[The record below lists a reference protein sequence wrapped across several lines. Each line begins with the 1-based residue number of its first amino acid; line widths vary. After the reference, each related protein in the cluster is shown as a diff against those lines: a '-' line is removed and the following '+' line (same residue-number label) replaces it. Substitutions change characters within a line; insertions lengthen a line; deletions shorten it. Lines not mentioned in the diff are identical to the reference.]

1 MMQVARRATLLV
13 AFHLLFAALLAYLLR
28 LQLWGFSSVT
38 LTGFGAAVTC
48 YATLNDYRPPGVFLW
63 VRLVGGFLL
72 IGLNFAGITIVFQ
85 DYRFDYARLI
95 LRLAL
100 FADTFIAGMIFGS
113 ATTELIASWWRSRQ
127 QLGPKGK

>member
-1 MMQVARRATLLV
+1 MAY
-13 AFHLLFAALLAYLLR
+13 AALLAYLLR
-28 LQLWGFSSVT
+28 LQLWGFATVT
-38 LTGFGAAVTC
+38 LATFGAAVAC
-48 YATLNDYRPPGVFLW
+48 YAHWYDYRSPGVFLW

-72 IGLNFAGITIVFQ
+72 LGLNFAGITIVFQ

-100 FADTFIAGMIFGS
+100 FADTFIAGMVFGS